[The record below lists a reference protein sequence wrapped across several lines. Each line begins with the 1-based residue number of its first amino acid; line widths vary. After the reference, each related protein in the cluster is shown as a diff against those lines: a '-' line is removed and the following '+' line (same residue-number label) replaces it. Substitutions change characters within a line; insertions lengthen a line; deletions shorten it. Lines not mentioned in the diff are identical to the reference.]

1 MMDWASSESD
11 SYISPMK
18 RSTFLSRLA
27 LGAGSLPLLGA
38 ANAKT
43 ETGSSFTFAH
53 LTDSHVQRRRA
64 GHLGFAECVKSVN
77 ALDRKPDL
85 VLMGG
90 DMVFD
95 GLYTDKDV
103 YLDQIALFKEGADKL
118 DMPWYPCMGNHDVFG
133 LSSRRKTTVDDPDI
147 GKKLILDAFNW
158 KKPYYSFNHK
168 NWHFV
173 VLDTIFEV
181 QTDSGPSYVPKI
193 GEEQLEWLRFDLGAH
208 KDMPTVV
215 LMHIAAFCHSPQ
227 LTGNPEVRAY
237 NGLIISDNNALRE
250 ILERHKVKVVL
261 QGHTHQN
268 EDFRWNDVWYVT
280 SQSVSAAWWG
290 GNWRGFKPGYVVYTA
305 HDDGRITWE
314 RKEYAW
320 EHQLEPEDTLE
331 RDRILQRADF
341 EKAQREL
348 YLKEIG
354 AR

>member
-1 MMDWASSESD
+1 
-11 SYISPMK
+11 MK
-18 RSTFLSRLA
+18 RSSFLKRLA
-27 LGAGSLPLLGA
+27 IGASGIPLIGA
-38 ANAKT
+38 ASKASL
-43 ETGSSFTFAH
+43 SSDSFSFVH
-53 LTDSHVQRRRA
+53 LTDSHVQRRRS
-64 GHLGFAECVKSVN
+64 GHLGFANCVTSVN
-77 ALDRKPDL
+77 ALDPKPDL

-103 YLDQIALFKEGADKL
+103 YLDQIALFKEGAAKL

-133 LSSRRKTTVDDPDI
+133 LSARRKTTVDDPDI
-147 GKKLILDAFNW
+147 GKKVILDALDW
-158 KKPYYSFNHK
+158 KSPYYSFNHK

-173 VLDTIFEV
+173 VLDTIFQVE
-181 QTDSGPSYVPKI
+181 TENGPSYVPRI
-193 GEEQLEWLRFDLGAH
+193 GDEQLEWLRFDLGAH
-208 KDMPTVV
+208 NGMPTVV

-227 LTGNPEVRAY
+227 LTGNPEAKAY
-237 NGLIISDNNALRE
+237 SGLVISDNNPLRE

-290 GNWRGFKPGYVVYTA
+290 GNWRGFKPGYTVYTA
-305 HDDGRITWE
+305 HADGNITWE
-314 RKEYAW
+314 RREYEW

-331 RDRILQRADF
+331 RDRIQQREDF
-341 EKAQREL
+341 IEAQREL